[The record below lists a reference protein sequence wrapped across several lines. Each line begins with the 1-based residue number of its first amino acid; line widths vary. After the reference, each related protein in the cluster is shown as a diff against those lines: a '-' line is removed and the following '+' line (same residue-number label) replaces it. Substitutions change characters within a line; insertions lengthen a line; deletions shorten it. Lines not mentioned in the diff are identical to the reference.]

1 MSRQREPAARVA
13 REGDAL
19 VFTGALVRDAIAPLW
34 APALDGATDPER
46 YDLRA
51 VPRVDSAGLALLAE
65 LAARGSR
72 SVELVGTPEG
82 LQELRAAYRLDPALR
97 SAS

>member
-1 MSRQREPAARVA
+1 MSRTQAPAAGVA

-19 VFTGALVRDAIAPLW
+19 VFRGALLREALAPLW
-34 APALDGATDPER
+34 PAALAAAAGAGR

-65 LAARGSR
+65 LAARAPGP
-72 SVELVGTPEG
+72 VELAGSPDG
-82 LQELRAAYRLDPALR
+82 LRELRAAYRLDPALR
-97 SAS
+97 PAG